1 MLEENENGY
10 TRKQLLKEETE
21 APFRSLRKFIYSG
34 LLASAGLGLFITII
48 KLVIPNSNDNS
59 NELLTNLG
67 VNGIGAIVLIYLLSR
82 ENTAQQVLLERIKKG
97 GSLAGLRVRLASP
110 PDMIQS
116 SQESAN
122 LVVKLSDL
130 RRDRG
135 LEKRV
140 VIVAAPKEL
149 LKTSLESS
157 IKESKNLVRN
167 DLLICPLMI
176 EKDDNDYKLTASS
189 LTALIGND
197 DDKIDEM
204 EHLGLPIGLQAW
216 NSVLKYEL
224 NTAVKQVGLDAALE
238 KGITIILKKNGK
250 VGTRKFGVPFWSQ
263 LTADVEQRKEL
274 GLDISNI

>member
-48 KLVIPNSNDNS
+48 KLVIPNSNDSS

-135 LEKRV
+135 IEKRV

-197 DDKIDEM
+197 DDKVDEM

-224 NTAVKQVGLDAALE
+224 NTAVKQVGLEAALE
-238 KGITIILKKNGK
+238 KGIKTVTNTITNTNTITTTITRYNYNIKKE
-250 VGTRKFGVPFWSQ
+250 WQSWY
-263 LTADVEQRKEL
+263 
-274 GLDISNI
+274 S